1 MIFCR
6 LAHQGRETARP
17 VPLPVLFCLSSAKA
31 YIFQTAVLQQHVQQ
45 FQLWPIDVQ
54 IHIFLLSQ

>member
-17 VPLPVLFCLSSAKA
+17 VPLPVLFCLSLTKA
-31 YIFQTAVLQQHVQQ
+31 YIFQILDAE
-45 FQLWPIDVQ
+45 
-54 IHIFLLSQ
+54 